1 MDSFQLHNSF
11 TGASYYQHELLS
23 LDNVIHGFF
32 TRRGGISKGVFSGL
46 NNAINSS
53 DQVDKVDKNR
63 EIVKQSMTH
72 KNYQLIT
79 LNQIHGNRVIT
90 IDSPDNGKNYPIK
103 HRETVL
109 KADGLVTKK
118 RDVLLGILT
127 ADCAPILMVDNKA
140 GIIGAC
146 HAGWKGAASGVI
158 ENTILAMC
166 KIGANKQNI
175 RCVVGPAIAQKSYQ
189 VGHDLKNSVLENYPS
204 ALELFAPDTQGSMM
218 SGENK
223 FLFDLQGFCLLI
235 LENSQIKHQ
244 SKINVDT
251 YQNSDLLYSYR
262 LSCHKGKQEYGRQV
276 SVIGLR

>member
-23 LDNVIHGFF
+23 LDNIIHGFF

-63 EIVKQSMTH
+63 QIVKQSMTH

-90 IDSPDNGKNYPIK
+90 IDSPDTGKNYPIK

-127 ADCAPILMVDNKA
+127 ADCAPILMADTKA
-140 GIIGAC
+140 GVIGAC
-146 HAGWKGAASGVI
+146 HAGWKGATSGII
-158 ENTILAMC
+158 ENTLLAMC
-166 KIGANKQNI
+166 NIGASRQDI
-175 RCVVGPAIAQKSYQ
+175 CCVVGPAIAKRSYQ
-189 VGHDLKNSVLENYPS
+189 VGHDLRNSVLEKYPS
-204 ALELFAPDTQGSMM
+204 AYEFFAPDTQGSMI

-223 FLFDLQGFCLLI
+223 FLFDLQGFCVLV
-235 LENSQIKHQ
+235 LEHAQIKNHGI
-244 SKINVDT
+244 INVDT
-251 YQNSDLLYSYR
+251 YKNQDLLYSYR
-262 LSCHKGKQEYGRQV
+262 YICHSRKQQYGRQV

>member
-11 TGASYYQHELLS
+11 TGAAYYQHELLS
-23 LDNVIHGFF
+23 LDSVIHGFF

-46 NNAINSS
+46 NGAINSG
-53 DQVDKVDKNR
+53 DQITEIDKNQQ
-63 EIVKQSMTH
+63 IVTQSMTH

-79 LNQIHGNRVIT
+79 LKQIHGNRVIT
-90 IDSPDNGKNYPIK
+90 IDSPDTGRNYHIEHPD
-103 HRETVL
+103 TVL
-109 KADGLVTKK
+109 QADGLVTKK

-127 ADCAPILMVDNKA
+127 ADCAPILMADNKA
-140 GIIGAC
+140 GVIGAC

-158 ENTILAMC
+158 ENTLLAMC
-166 KIGANKQNI
+166 KIGANKENI
-175 RCVVGPAIAQKSYQ
+175 RCVVGPAIAQTSYQ

-223 FLFDLQGFCLLI
+223 FLFDLQGFCLLV
-235 LENSQIKHQ
+235 LEHSQIKHH

-251 YQNSDLLYSYR
+251 YQNNDLLYSYR
-262 LSCHKGKQEYGRQV
+262 LSCHAGKQEYGRQV